1 MGRSEATRRE
11 VTLGCSP
18 VRMPPSEDLK
28 VNAMSQADVSVPR
41 TSGAVGLVV
50 GTVPATPLQF
60 SVAVSPEQ
68 YLQLDDVVVTSRQLP
83 DQPPVQVSG
92 VVTNVEAVHEGA
104 RFASDVFLIQ
114 QGALPAEV
122 AEVAQV
128 SVTRVDPEVYV
139 PPLPGAEVHRATGH
153 ERDKALYFDEMGD
166 QKVPVG
172 FGRDGNPVFINFEF
186 VDGTRGAHISI
197 SGVSGIATKTSFAL
211 FLLHSITN
219 TGVLKAEAHNT
230 KMLVFSVKGEDL
242 LFLDYA
248 NSRLAPEDRE
258 KYSRL
263 GLPATPFQNVRVFAP
278 PRPGD
283 QSGTPDVQARD
294 KAVSPFYWTLAE
306 FCQDELL
313 PFVFADAEDERA
325 QYTMLIGQVAARLK
339 RDAIP
344 AGNDGA
350 IKIAGTDP
358 QSDRII
364 RSFGDLVDLIEAE
377 LTDDQ
382 TRTTW
387 VTGAA
392 LTGSINA
399 LLRRLRSAQKPLNT
413 IIRGD
418 LAHKGERSITTS
430 RAQVTVVD
438 LHNLPDRAQ
447 RFVVGVTLRGE
458 FARKERQGT
467 ARPLMF
473 VVLDEL
479 NKYAPR
485 EGDSPIKQIL
495 LDVAERGRSLGVIL
509 IGAQQTASEVE
520 RRILSN
526 CAIKVAGRLDAAEAE
541 RPEYGYLP
549 PAQRQR
555 AMLAKPGTMFIA
567 QPDIPVPLAVD
578 FPFPAWATRPSEKG
592 TWTGVEG
599 RPRRTGRPVRGHTR
613 SPRRPPTVLTPRA
626 TSPNSHRQSDMPQ
639 PGGGSVLPQRAQ
651 VRRARSSLVAHAHSG

>member
-1 MGRSEATRRE
+1 VAEAFDAE
-11 VTLGCSP
+11 
-18 VRMPPSEDLK
+18 
-28 VNAMSQADVSVPR
+28 R
-41 TSGAVGLVV
+41 TVGLVV
-50 GTVPATPLQF
+50 GTVAATPLQF

-83 DQPPVQVSG
+83 DQPPIQVSG
-92 VVTNVEAVHEGA
+92 VVTNVEAMHEGA

-128 SVTRVDPEVYV
+128 SVTRVEPEVYV
-139 PPLPGAEVHRATGH
+139 PPLPGVPVQRATGKQR
-153 ERDKALYFDEMGD
+153 ESALYFDEMGD
-166 QKVPVG
+166 AKVPVG
-172 FGRDGNPVFINFEF
+172 FGRDGNPVYINFEF
-186 VDGTRGAHISI
+186 VDGTRGAHVSI

-219 TGVLKAEAHNT
+219 CGVLEAEAHNT
-230 KMLVFSVKGEDL
+230 KILVFSVKGEDL

-248 NSRLAPEDRE
+248 NSRLAPEQRE
-258 KYSRL
+258 RYGAL
-263 GLPATPFQNVRVFAP
+263 GLPATPFRNVRVFAP

-283 QSGTPDVQARD
+283 PAGTPDVAARD

-306 FCQDELL
+306 FCADELL

-325 QYTMLIGQVAARLK
+325 QYTMLIGQVAARIK

-344 AGNDGA
+344 TGNDGA
-350 IKIAGTDP
+350 VKIAGVDP
-358 QSDRII
+358 ANDKII
-364 RSFGDLVDLIEAE
+364 RSFGDLVELLEAE
-377 LTDDQ
+377 LGDEA
-382 TRTTW
+382 TRSNW
-387 VTGAA
+387 VSGSAV
-392 LTGSINA
+392 TGSINA
-399 LLRRLRSAQKPLNT
+399 LLRRLRSAVKPLNA

-458 FARKERQGT
+458 FASKERQGT
-467 ARPLMF
+467 SRPLMF

-526 CAIKVAGRLDAAEAE
+526 CAIKVAGRLDPAEAE

-549 PAQRQR
+549 PQQRVR

-592 TWTGVEG
+592 AWAGVDEG
-599 RPRRTGRPVRGHTR
+599 PSVPADPFATIPGARDD
-613 SPRRPPTVLTPRA
+613 PPPF
-626 TSPNSHRQSDMPQ
+626 
-639 PGGGSVLPQRAQ
+639 
-651 VRRARSSLVAHAHSG
+651 

>member
-1 MGRSEATRRE
+1 MA
-11 VTLGCSP
+11 
-18 VRMPPSEDLK
+18 DL
-28 VNAMSQADVSVPR
+28 A
-41 TSGAVGLVV
+41 GHAVGLVV

-60 SVAVSPEQ
+60 SVGLAPGQ
-68 YLQLDDVVVTSRQLP
+68 YLQLDDVVIARRELP
-83 DQPPVQVSG
+83 GQPPIQISG

-104 RFASDVFLIQ
+104 RFASDVFLIE

-122 AEVAQV
+122 CEIAEVA
-128 SVTRVDPEVYV
+128 VTRVDPEVYV
-139 PPLPGAEVHRATGH
+139 PPLPGAAVSRATGD
-153 ERDKALYFDEMGD
+153 EREAALYFDEMGS
-166 QKVPVG
+166 QRVPVG
-172 FGRDGNPVFINFEF
+172 FGRDGYPVYINFEF

-219 TGVLKAEAHNT
+219 CGVLAGEAHNT
-230 KMLVFSVKGEDL
+230 KALIFSVKGEDL

-248 NSRLAPEDRE
+248 NSRLDATQRE
-258 KYSRL
+258 RYSAL
-263 GLPATPFQNVRVFAP
+263 GLPSDPFGNVRVFAP
-278 PRPGD
+278 PRRNDP
-283 QSGTPDVQARD
+283 SGTPDVSARD
-294 KAVSPFYWTLAE
+294 RAVSPFYWTLAE
-306 FCQDELL
+306 FCEDELL
-313 PFVFADAEDERA
+313 QFVFADSEDERA

-339 RDAIP
+339 RDAVA
-344 AGNDGA
+344 AGDDGA
-350 IKIAGTDP
+350 IRVRDVDP
-358 QSDRII
+358 ANDAII
-364 RSFGDLVDLIEAE
+364 RTFGDLVTLLEAE
-377 LTDDQ
+377 LGDEEQ
-382 TRTTW
+382 RRTW
-387 VTGAA
+387 VGGAA
-392 LTGSINA
+392 VTGSVNA
-399 LLRRLRSAQKPLNT
+399 LIRRLRSAVKPLSA

-418 LAHKGERSITTS
+418 LAHRGERSITTS

-520 RRILSN
+520 RRILAN
-526 CAIKVAGRLDAAEAE
+526 CAIRVAGRLDAAEAE

-592 TWTGVEG
+592 KWA
-599 RPRRTGRPVRGHTR
+599 GHDDGPAAPDDPFATI
-613 SPRRPPTVLTPRA
+613 PGADDDRPPF
-626 TSPNSHRQSDMPQ
+626 
-639 PGGGSVLPQRAQ
+639 
-651 VRRARSSLVAHAHSG
+651 

>member
-1 MGRSEATRRE
+1 
-11 VTLGCSP
+11 
-18 VRMPPSEDLK
+18 
-28 VNAMSQADVSVPR
+28 MSIA
-41 TSGAVGLVV
+41 SGQDGDPVGLVV
-50 GTVPATPLQF
+50 GTVAATPLQF
-60 SVAVSPEQ
+60 SVAISPEQ
-68 YLQLDDVVVTSRQLP
+68 YLQLDDVVVTQRQLP

-128 SVTRVDPEVYV
+128 SVTRVEPEIYV
-139 PPLPGAEVHRATGH
+139 PPMPGAPVHRATGKQ
-153 ERDKALYFDEMGD
+153 RDQALYFDEMGD
-166 QKVPVG
+166 AKVPVG
-172 FGRDGNPVFINFEF
+172 FGRDGQPVFINFEF
-186 VDGTRGAHISI
+186 VDGTRGAHVSI

-211 FLLHSITN
+211 FLLHSILN
-219 TGVLKAEAHNT
+219 SGVLASEAHNT

-248 NSRLAPEDRE
+248 NSRLAPNDRE
-258 KYSRL
+258 RYSAL

-283 QSGTPDVQARD
+283 PAGTPDVTARD

-306 FCQDELL
+306 FCADELL

-325 QYTMLIGQVAARLK
+325 QYTMLIGQVAARLR

-344 AGNDGA
+344 AGQDGA
-350 IKIAGTDP
+350 IKVSGTDP
-358 QSDRII
+358 ANDKVI
-364 RSFGDLVDLIEAE
+364 RSFGDLVELLEAE
-377 LTDDQ
+377 LGDDQ
-382 TRTTW
+382 LRSSW
-387 VTGAA
+387 VAGSAV
-392 LTGSINA
+392 TGSINA
-399 LLRRLRSAQKPLNT
+399 LLRRLRSAVKPLT
-413 IIRGD
+413 PIIRGD
-418 LAHKGERSITTS
+418 LTHRGERSISTS

-520 RRILSN
+520 RRILAN
-526 CAIKVAGRLDAAEAE
+526 CAIRVAGRLDAAEAE

-549 PAQRQR
+549 PAQRAR
-555 AMLAKPGTMFIA
+555 AMIAKPGTMFIA

-578 FPFPAWATRPSEKG
+578 FPFPAWATRPSERG
-592 TWTGVEG
+592 TWSGIDDGPSVPSDPFATIPGA
-599 RPRRTGRPVRGHTR
+599 RDD
-613 SPRRPPTVLTPRA
+613 PPPF
-626 TSPNSHRQSDMPQ
+626 
-639 PGGGSVLPQRAQ
+639 
-651 VRRARSSLVAHAHSG
+651 